1 MAVYGVCAEGQPDVD
16 RAIKDWELNYEV
28 FSDPTHTLRN
38 YLNEKGLI
46 EVKVSG
52 GENSTDSGFYKV
64 HPKIK
69 HYKHGVVQPGVLC
82 VTSEG
87 QKIYAWAINPALMN
101 LGGATDR
108 PVPEDIWKYVKAR
121 LDDSIKKEDPVPK
134 MRIRDKTSATF

>member
-16 RAIKDWELNYEV
+16 RAVKDWELNYEV

-38 YLNEKGLI
+38 HLNEKGLI
-46 EVKVSG
+46 EVIVSG
-52 GENSTDSGFYKV
+52 GENSDDDFYK
-64 HPKIK
+64 K

-87 QKIYAWAINPALMN
+87 QKIYAWAVNPTMMN

-108 PVPEDIWKYVKAR
+108 PVPEDIWKYVKGR